1 MLRDLEDQMFLV
13 QTLIIGALV
22 GLVLVAFELV
32 TERLGTVEETDVL
45 LFDEPGR
52 CGGLDSHCHHYRV
65 VERHGSRLLLVR
77 NGGGDTSIRL
87 SGPVSIPLLS
97 LDSNGRYWLLNAIF
111 HAQADGAMGAY
122 ARERAVWKQ
131 AAAEKRIRTRKQRGG
146 NGVKVW
152 IEDKAGA

>member
-1 MLRDLEDQMFLV
+1 MCCCNEPNVNGTMGYQWQPTHAPMVRPVDPP
-13 QTLIIGALV
+13 
-22 GLVLVAFELV
+22 
-32 TERLGTVEETDVL
+32 TVEETDVL